1 MTRSSTVQRAIIIG
15 TMALAT
21 ALTVPSTA
29 ANTAVSQAETNK
41 AEQLSPERQAALQPA
56 VDHAADAAT
65 ELASVPGFAGV
76 AVDYGSAKVT
86 VSWKGEVPPAISE
99 LEAQAPDGVTVDVEQ
114 AALSEADLRAA
125 STRLMD
131 SQRALQGPDVVIAAL
146 PAENYA
152 GLVAEVGHGSS
163 PARTSW
169 LAGKLQRAAGVPVRV
184 EVVNTEIRP
193 TSTTRRNDDAPW
205 HAGGAIA
212 TRDGTDYCTTGFPI
226 ITSARQHRIISA
238 AHCNKGVGSVVR
250 DGAGQPL
257 GKVTHHSPAID
268 AQAIAPFDAPRTS
281 HSAVF
286 GGPWNAT
293 PASSRYR
300 FPIAGVQRPAVG
312 QVICAS
318 GAVTG
323 EHCGARI
330 RATNVAWSCGERTCH
345 GFRASRDDGGV
356 VVGGG
361 DSGGP
366 IYAVING
373 RAYARGMIDGGSN
386 QRSCGK
392 TSVSTLCF
400 SYVYGIP
407 MVDILNA
414 WDARIDS

>member
-29 ANTAVSQAETNK
+29 ATTAVGQAETNK
-41 AEQLSPERQAALQPA
+41 AEQLSPEKQAVLRSA
-56 VDHAADAAT
+56 VDDAADAAT

-76 AVDYGSAKVT
+76 AVDYGSARVT
-86 VSWKGEVPPAISE
+86 VSWKGEAPSAISE
-99 LEAQAPDGVTVDVEQ
+99 LAAQAPDGVAVDVEQ

-131 SQRALQGPDVVIAAL
+131 SQRALQGPEVVIAAL

-152 GLVAEVGHGSS
+152 GLVAEIGHGAS

-169 LAGKLQRAAGVPVRV
+169 LAGKLERAAGVPVRV
-184 EVVNTEIRP
+184 EAVNTEVHP

-205 HAGGAIA
+205 HAGGAMA
-212 TRDGTDYCTTGFPI
+212 SRDGTDYCTTGFPI
-226 ITSARQHRIISA
+226 IDSAGRHRIISA

-268 AQAIAPFDAPRTS
+268 AQAIAPFDSPKASRA
-281 HSAVF
+281 AVF

-323 EHCGARI
+323 EHCGARV

-392 TSVSTLCF
+392 TSVSTRCF

-414 WDARIDS
+414 WDARLDS

>member
-1 MTRSSTVQRAIIIG
+1 VE
-15 TMALAT
+15 
-21 ALTVPSTA
+21 
-29 ANTAVSQAETNK
+29 AVS
-41 AEQLSPERQAALQPA
+41 
-56 VDHAADAAT
+56 T
-65 ELASVPGFAGV
+65 EF
-76 AVDYGSAKVT
+76 
-86 VSWKGEVPPAISE
+86 
-99 LEAQAPDGVTVDVEQ
+99 
-114 AALSEADLRAA
+114 
-125 STRLMD
+125 
-131 SQRALQGPDVVIAAL
+131 
-146 PAENYA
+146 
-152 GLVAEVGHGSS
+152 
-163 PARTSW
+163 
-169 LAGKLQRAAGVPVRV
+169 
-184 EVVNTEIRP
+184 RP
-193 TSTTRRNDDAPW
+193 TSTTRRDDDAPW
-205 HAGGAIA
+205 HAGGAMA
-212 TRDGTDYCTTGFPI
+212 SRDGTDYCTTGFPI
-226 ITSARQHRIISA
+226 VTSARQHRIISA

-281 HSAVF
+281 RPAVF
-286 GGPWNAT
+286 GGPWDAT

-386 QRSCGK
+386 QRSCGE

-414 WDARIDS
+414 WDARLDS

>member
-1 MTRSSTVQRAIIIG
+1 MSRSSTVKRAMIIG

-21 ALTVPSTA
+21 ALAVPSTA
-29 ANTAVSQAETNK
+29 ATTTVSQAEPNT
-41 AEQLSPERQAALQPA
+41 AERISPEIRTAVHSA
-56 VDHAADAAT
+56 VDHAAGAAT

-76 AVDYGSAKVT
+76 AVDYDSARVL
-86 VSWKGEVPPAISE
+86 VSWKGAVPPAISE
-99 LEAQAPDGVTVDVEQ
+99 LEAQAPDGVTVDVEE

-131 SQRALQGPDVVIAAL
+131 TQRALQGPDVVIAAL

-152 GLVAEVGHGSS
+152 GLVAEVGHGST

-169 LAGKLQRAAGVPVRV
+169 LAGKLERAAGVPVRV
-184 EVVNTEIRP
+184 EVVDAEVQP
-193 TSTTRRNDDAPW
+193 TAATRRNDGPPW
-205 HAGGAIA
+205 HAGSAMA
-212 TRDGTDYCTTGFPI
+212 TKDGTDYCTTGFSV
-226 ITSARQHRIISA
+226 ITATGQHRIVSA
-238 AHCNKGVGSVVR
+238 AHCNRGVGSIVR
-250 DGAGQPL
+250 DGEGQRL
-257 GKVTHHSPAID
+257 GKVTHHSVGID
-268 AQAIAPFDAPRTS
+268 AQLIDPFGSPETS
-281 HSAVF
+281 GSVF
-286 GGPWNAT
+286 GGPWYASD
-293 PASSRYR
+293 ASSRYR
-300 FPIAGVQRPAVG
+300 FPVAGAQRPAVG
-312 QVICAS
+312 QVICTS

-330 RATNVAWSCGERTCH
+330 RATNVAWSCGDRTCH
-345 GFRASRDDGGV
+345 GFRASRNDGGV

-366 IYAVING
+366 MYAVING

-386 QRSCGK
+386 RRSCGS
-392 TSVSTLCF
+392 TSVSTQCF